1 MERVITIVSGLPR
14 SGTSMMMGMLKAGGM
29 EVLVDNIRMADAD
42 NPKGYF
48 EFERVKK
55 IKEDTSWLEG
65 AEEKAFKMVSMLLK
79 HLPPEKRYKIIFMK
93 RTIEEILASQRRM
106 LERFGRDNSGI
117 SDKEMGELFAKHLKR
132 TERLLESQD
141 NIDVQYIIYNDII
154 RKPLENALT
163 LNRFLGNRLDVDEM
177 VKVVDISLYRQRI

>member
-1 MERVITIVSGLPR
+1 
-14 SGTSMMMGMLKAGGM
+14 
-29 EVLVDNIRMADAD
+29 
-42 NPKGYF
+42 
-48 EFERVKK
+48 
-55 IKEDTSWLEG
+55 
-65 AEEKAFKMVSMLLK
+65 
-79 HLPPEKRYKIIFMK
+79 MK
-93 RTIEEILASQRRM
+93 RTIEEILASQRQM

-117 SDKEMGELFAKHLKR
+117 SDKEMGELFARHLKR

-141 NIDVQYIIYNDII
+141 NIDVQYISYSDII